1 MTEDF
6 DRQLR
11 KNIRVAEI
19 VKSQLEQIPKDEER
33 SVYRIV
39 GRAFLQET
47 TVSEQT
53 LRRMFDV
60 NHNGTF
66 FLCFHELSAVYGQHL
81 QAFFIP
87 FFLSKTAY
95 KYMSKCLA
103 NSCPSNPGSPWL
115 SGKILGDHLYI
126 PPLDASLHPLPSP
139 NKLKNKFLLRGKTL
153 QTINSTSPRN
163 SKKISKNLEEKE
175 ENSKNNGGSSLPL
188 PIDPTFG
195 KLIALQSFK
204 ISPSNIYMD
213 KRDHPSNASPS
224 LSERKVQ
231 AFLDS
236 NVPFYCSTSTRI
248 GKSFPSGIRQDSS
261 NIDPMESWICGI
273 QLAAMNFQTCDE
285 ELDLNKGL
293 FSINGS
299 IGYILKPKILLEG
312 RDPRHK
318 MTICCTL
325 EIPIIFGQYL
335 PKAEPGKSGIVDPYV
350 IVEIFRIPNDRF
362 LIQFGTKMSFPLRC
376 PELAILRICVKD
388 FDSTSADEF
397 IGEFSVPVQSIRQG
411 YSHVRLNTGSQ
422 HLTGRSVILIAKRYC
437 STSTK
442 AKDSTK
448 DPEDF
453 KIKLLEKDM
462 SLLESA
468 VKADIT
474 TVKAD
479 IKLLAN
485 DVASFIWTRRI
496 IVGAIIAVFTRSIYS
511 YSPFTFG
518 VAPTSSDIKT
528 NVNQP
533 ASDKSEPVFNSL
545 DPFCN
550 EEMLAVLTP

>member
-1 MTEDF
+1 M
-6 DRQLR
+6 
-11 KNIRVAEI
+11 V
-19 VKSQLEQIPKDEER
+19 
-33 SVYRIV
+33 
-39 GRAFLQET
+39 
-47 TVSEQT
+47 
-53 LRRMFDV
+53 
-60 NHNGTF
+60 
-66 FLCFHELSAVYGQHL
+66 
-81 QAFFIP
+81 
-87 FFLSKTAY
+87 
-95 KYMSKCLA
+95 
-103 NSCPSNPGSPWL
+103 
-115 SGKILGDHLYI
+115 
-126 PPLDASLHPLPSP
+126 
-139 NKLKNKFLLRGKTL
+139 
-153 QTINSTSPRN
+153 
-163 SKKISKNLEEKE
+163 
-175 ENSKNNGGSSLPL
+175 
-188 PIDPTFG
+188 
-195 KLIALQSFK
+195 
-204 ISPSNIYMD
+204 
-213 KRDHPSNASPS
+213 
-224 LSERKVQ
+224 
-231 AFLDS
+231 
-236 NVPFYCSTSTRI
+236 
-248 GKSFPSGIRQDSS
+248 
-261 NIDPMESWICGI
+261 
-273 QLAAMNFQTCDE
+273 
-285 ELDLNKGL
+285 
-293 FSINGS
+293 
-299 IGYILKPKILLEG
+299 
-312 RDPRHK
+312 
-318 MTICCTL
+318 
-325 EIPIIFGQYL
+325 
-335 PKAEPGKSGIVDPYV
+335 
-350 IVEIFRIPNDRF
+350 

-448 DPEDF
+448 DPEIAEKIVVKYDIKELLENLEKRLKEHMDF